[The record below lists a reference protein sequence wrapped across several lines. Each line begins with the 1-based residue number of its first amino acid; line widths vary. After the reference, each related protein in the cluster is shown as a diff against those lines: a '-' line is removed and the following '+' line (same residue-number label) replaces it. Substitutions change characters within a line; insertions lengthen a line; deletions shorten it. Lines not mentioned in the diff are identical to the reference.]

1 MRTPFNQRKHDN
13 TVYEQRG
20 CSYAD
25 KSPSTFRRSAV
36 ERTTERLGMDAYE
49 RNLRAYVASLT
60 FSERGGQLHHYACP
74 IVAPD
79 KRQGEAI
86 ALESLLENF
95 PPSDGYG
102 YHAVHLSE
110 MTTSEIEQVAR
121 TLPALNQLFGG
132 VQEAEINQSEY
143 ADEPVWCD
151 IPGCRREAAV
161 WSPRNGGMNLCHKHH
176 RGGAR

>member
-1 MRTPFNQRKHDN
+1 
-13 TVYEQRG
+13 
-20 CSYAD
+20 
-25 KSPSTFRRSAV
+25 
-36 ERTTERLGMDAYE
+36 MDAYE

-60 FSERGGQLHHYACP
+60 FSERSGQLHHYACP

-110 MTTSEIEQVAR
+110 MTSSEIEQVAR
-121 TLPALNQLFGG
+121 TLPVLNQLFGG

-151 IPGCRREAAV
+151 MPGCRREAAV
-161 WSPRNGGMNLCHKHH
+161 WSPRNGGMNLCDKHYT
-176 RGGAR
+176 RRASR